1 MEIIMEKNNPKVL
14 FVTEKWCD
22 ADPNKGLTNNYH
34 NLFRTFKTVFPETK
48 FNIVHMDE
56 YSLIK
61 KKHIDAFLPTLIDRV
76 EPDLMIFSLL
86 GKSHLNP
93 SDTSYEYIREK
104 GCKTVFMWPD
114 VFDGWGLP
122 EIEELNEKGFADLH
136 VCWGSE
142 RNTANNIDNLIWLW
156 APQDESLYYPA
167 KKEEQNID
175 VSFLGSP
182 RYSERQDYLT
192 SLITK
197 GIPIHVG
204 GGQREEGLSPERY
217 AQLMR
222 QSKISLNF
230 PQGPDGY
237 DQCKGRVWEILA
249 SKSLL
254 LERKNSA
261 IENYLKPNVH
271 YVEFENEQDL
281 IEKMQYYLDN
291 EKERDYIV
299 DKGYKI
305 YKKKYNCNTFWNKI
319 MEGVGY
325 GA

>member
-1 MEIIMEKNNPKVL
+1 MAKNKPKVL

-22 ADPNKGLTNNYH
+22 ANPQKGITNNYH
-34 NLFRTFKTVFPETK
+34 NLFRTFKNTFPETQ

-61 KKHIDAFLPTLIDRV
+61 KKHIDTFLPTLIDRV
-76 EPDLMIFSLL
+76 SPDLVVFSLL

-93 SDTSYEYIREK
+93 SDISYDHLRAK

-114 VFDGWGLP
+114 MFDGWGIP
-122 EIEELNEKGFADLH
+122 EIEDLNEKKFADLH

-142 RNTANNIDNLIWLW
+142 RNVGTNIDNLVWLW
-156 APQDESLYYPA
+156 APQDEGLYYPG
-167 KKEEQNID
+167 EEQDIN

-182 RYSERQDYLT
+182 RYPERQKYLT
-192 SLITK
+192 HLVTN
-197 GIPIHVG
+197 GIPVHIG
-204 GGQREEGLSPERY
+204 GGQREEGLTPERY

-230 PQGPDGY
+230 PEGPDGY
-237 DQCKGRVWEILA
+237 DQCKGRVWEVLA

-281 IEKMQYYLDN
+281 VEKMNYYLDN
-291 EKERDYIV
+291 EKERDYIAT
-299 DKGYKI
+299 KGYEI
-305 YKKKYNCNTFWNKI
+305 YKKKYNAKVFWNKI

-325 GA
+325 GV

>member
-1 MEIIMEKNNPKVL
+1 MEKSNPKVL

-22 ADPNKGLTNNYH
+22 ANPNKGLTNNYH
-34 NLFRTFKTVFPETK
+34 NLFRTFKNTFPDTQ

-56 YSLIK
+56 YSLVK
-61 KKHIDAFLPTLIDRV
+61 KKHIDTFLPTLLDRTK
-76 EPDLMIFSLL
+76 PDIVVFSLL

-93 SDTSYEYIREK
+93 SDASYEYIREK

-122 EIEELNEKGFADLH
+122 EIEDLNEKGFADLH

-142 RNTANNIDNLIWLW
+142 RNTATDIENLVWLW
-156 APQDESLYYPA
+156 APQDDSLYHPLDG
-167 KKEEQNID
+167 EQELGA
-175 VSFLGSP
+175 SFLGSP
-182 RYSERQDYLT
+182 RYPERQKYLT
-192 SLITK
+192 HLVTNGVPVHI
-197 GIPIHVG
+197 G

-222 QSKISLNF
+222 HSKISLNF
-230 PQGPDGY
+230 PEGPDGY

-254 LERKNSA
+254 LERKNEC
-261 IENYLKPNVH
+261 IKNYLKPGVH

-281 IEKMQYYLDN
+281 VEKINYYLDN
-291 EKERDYIV
+291 DKEREYIAN
-299 DKGYKI
+299 KGHGA
-305 YKKKYNCNTFWNKI
+305 YKKKYNAAKFWKKI
-319 MEGVGY
+319 MGDLGY
-325 GA
+325 DL